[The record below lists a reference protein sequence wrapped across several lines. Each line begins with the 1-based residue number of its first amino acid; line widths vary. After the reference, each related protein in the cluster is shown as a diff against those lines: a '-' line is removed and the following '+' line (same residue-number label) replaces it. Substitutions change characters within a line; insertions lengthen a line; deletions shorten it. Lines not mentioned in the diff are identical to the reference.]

1 MVLIVLIVLWSIVLV
16 PPAWAAHT
24 ERRRARQVD
33 AFRRKLSVLAP
44 APDTP
49 LARRPMD
56 AARPFEAAR
65 AHVAVM
71 APRNVV
77 RLARAGAR
85 ADAEPVEYT
94 VLSEGTPE
102 PPSGELTA
110 VAASA
115 AARRAA
121 RARARARVDVL
132 RRRRQVLVGLMA
144 ATAVSLLAALLVSD
158 IRLWA
163 AHGVVVMASAA
174 YLAGLRRLKKLAV
187 ERRHKVRHLPAQAA
201 ASAPPVAADRPA
213 AQAAA
218 PQRQAAA
225 R

>member
-1 MVLIVLIVLWSIVLV
+1 MVLIVLIVLWGIVLI
-16 PPAWAAHT
+16 PPAWQSHAEA
-24 ERRRARQVD
+24 RKARQVD

-77 RLARAGAR
+77 RLPV
-85 ADAEPVEYT
+85 ADAEPIEYDT
-94 VLSEGTPE
+94 
-102 PPSGELTA
+102 GELSA

-115 AARRAA
+115 AARRAE
-121 RARARARVDVL
+121 RSRARVDVL
-132 RRRRQVLVGLMA
+132 RRRQQVLMGLMV
-144 ATAVSLLAALLVSD
+144 ATIVSLVAAFVLGD
-158 IRLWA
+158 IRVWT
-163 AHGVVVMASAA
+163 AHGLVVIACAA

-187 ERRHKVRHLPAQAA
+187 ERRRKVSYLPAQAA
-201 ASAPPVAADRPA
+201 ASGPPAADSLSA
-213 AQAAA
+213 AQADAH
-218 PQRQAAA
+218 QRRAAA
-225 R
+225 H

>member
-16 PPAWAAHT
+16 PPAWAAHA

-56 AARPFEAAR
+56 ASRPFEAAR

-77 RLARAGAR
+77 RLPVPE
-85 ADAEPVEYT
+85 AEAQPIEYDT
-94 VLSEGTPE
+94 
-102 PPSGELTA
+102 GELSA

-115 AARRAA
+115 AARRAD
-121 RARARARVDVL
+121 RARTRVEVL
-132 RRRRQVLVGLMA
+132 RRRQQVLMSLMV
-144 ATAVSLLAALLVSD
+144 ATVVSLVAAFVLGDV
-158 IRLWA
+158 RVWTG
-163 AHGVVVMASAA
+163 HGVLVVAFGA
-174 YLAGLRRLKKLAV
+174 YLAGLRRLKKLAA
-187 ERRHKVRHLPAQAA
+187 ERRHKVRHLPAHAEAA
-201 ASAPPVAADRPA
+201 APPVAAGRPA
-213 AQAAA
+213 AQADA
-218 PQRQAAA
+218 PERRAAA

>member
-16 PPAWAAHT
+16 PPAWQAAA

-33 AFRRKLSVLAP
+33 AFRRRLSVLAP

-77 RLARAGAR
+77 RLPTA
-85 ADAEPVEYT
+85 AEAVEYT
-94 VLSEGTPE
+94 VISGDTPE
-102 PPSGELTA
+102 PSGGALST

-115 AARRAA
+115 AARRAD
-121 RARARARVDVL
+121 RARARVDVL
-132 RRRRQVLVGLMA
+132 RRRQQVLMGLMA
-144 ATAVSLLAALLVSD
+144 ATIVSLATAFLIGD
-158 IRLWA
+158 TRIWA
-163 AHGVVVMASAA
+163 AHGVVVVAFAA
-174 YLAGLRRLKKLAV
+174 YLSGLRRLKRLAV
-187 ERRHKVRHLPAQAA
+187 ERRAKVRYFPPA
-201 ASAPPVAADRPA
+201 ASATAASTGGLAERPTEARRASA
-213 AQAAA
+213 AV
-218 PQRQAAA
+218 R
-225 R
+225 

>member
-16 PPAWAAHT
+16 PPAWAAHA

-77 RLARAGAR
+77 RLPVAE
-85 ADAEPVEYT
+85 AEPVEYT
-94 VLSEGTPE
+94 AISGDTPE
-102 PPSGELTA
+102 PPGGELSA

-115 AARRAA
+115 AARRAD
-121 RARARARVDVL
+121 RARARVDIL
-132 RRRRQVLVGLMA
+132 RRRQQVLVGLMA
-144 ATAVSLLAALLVSD
+144 ATVVSLGAAFLLGDPRIWV
-158 IRLWA
+158 
-163 AHGVVVMASAA
+163 AHGVAVVALAA
-174 YLAGLRRLKKLAV
+174 YLTGLRRLKRLAV
-187 ERRHKVRHLPAQAA
+187 ERRTKVRHLPAPASAAAPA
-201 ASAPPVAADRPA
+201 ASAPST
-213 AQAAA
+213 
-218 PQRQAAA
+218 AA
-225 R
+225 RGEARRAASH

>member
-1 MVLIVLIVLWSIVLV
+1 MVLIVLIVLWSIVLI

-33 AFRRKLSVLAP
+33 AFRRRLSVLAP

-77 RLARAGAR
+77 RLPV
-85 ADAEPVEYT
+85 ADAEPVEYDT
-94 VLSEGTPE
+94 
-102 PPSGELTA
+102 GELST

-115 AARRAA
+115 AARRAD
-121 RARARARVDVL
+121 RARSRVDVL
-132 RRRRQVLVGLMA
+132 RRRQQVLMGLMVATVVFLIA
-144 ATAVSLLAALLVSD
+144 AFVLGDT
-158 IRLWA
+158 RLWT
-163 AHGVVVMASAA
+163 AHGVVVVALTA
-174 YLAGLRRLKKLAV
+174 YLGGLRRLKRLAV
-187 ERRHKVRHLPAQAA
+187 ERRAKVRHFPA
-201 ASAPPVAADRPA
+201 S
-213 AQAAA
+213 AAA
-218 PQRQAAA
+218 PAPSTAEARGEARRAAT